1 MKKILN
7 WMLTSCRACSRST
20 KRASSLC
27 ARSIA
32 AFAAILICGA
42 TVLTSCNDNPDNPTP
57 SQPGVEG
64 EASVPFEEPTDDQLE
79 VKVTADMP
87 TAVLAQFDESTVAAA
102 LIKRLPQ
109 TTTAI
114 NDDTKLVLLDDSQIK
129 SLTEDDYFAMARVI
143 FNGGYVALH
152 RPKFENAFFFAVSL
166 DDQFEKIQN
175 AILKEN
181 GVEGADDEPAASSR
195 NDGDM
200 VRKVN
205 NIRALHRSGE
215 AIDANTVIDEL
226 VVFSTNANYLIPP
239 YSEELT
245 FESKSEDEQGQE
257 TTVEQKEKFLLN
269 PYHCGHLA
277 DGVATWLNTKE
288 QEKADAQ
295 QPDAANARRR
305 AEADEVINSMMSCT
319 DEFTITGSLNAFD
332 DQGRRYNRKDVS
344 NTTIRSW
351 SIHDFGSNRD
361 FYYVEESHHI
371 RMGGENSD
379 KSKTLY
385 WGPYNKEDWM
395 YSIGGTPGAMWAVT
409 KHYNTFPIEGFENA
423 GSNWA
428 FYYGNWLHESDHT
441 MSLSGA
447 GDIKVE
453 KSLPSTDNNQSTE
466 TIAIGTTDGTSHT
479 SGWSFGGNIGFN
491 AGKSGSNG
499 TGGGNLGFNFSYTNT
514 NTTSH
519 STSFTMSTSSVS
531 KDLAIKRNTDGAK
544 VTWTYK
550 AGHTPGVIWEKM
562 WHEMAA
568 PILTNDI
575 DITNKVCWSVKNPS
589 GKYQLAW
596 YRKNW
601 TRARFLNSNRDVSQI
616 FGRSSGYSKTY
627 NLTPPRRF
635 RKEWYCDLR
644 VSGQNLK
651 DDATEKFLAYL
662 REVVNPSMFSN
673 KFYLAEAKDDDVKV
687 IKYNV
692 GVATNILEKK
702 SNLRDMIEHRA
713 ESLGIEEYTIKWFT
727 NDEAVNKSHVP
738 FMYKRVIGKN

>member
-1 MKKILN
+1 MN
-7 WMLTSCRACSRST
+7 WML
-20 KRASSLC
+20 
-27 ARSIA
+27 
-32 AFAAILICGA
+32 AAIFICGSSVFA
-42 TVLTSCNDNPDNPTP
+42 SCVDNEDN
-57 SQPGVEG
+57 SSADVPGGQVTEPY
-64 EASVPFEEPTDDQLE
+64 VEPTDDQLE

-129 SLTEDDYFAMARVI
+129 SLTEDDYFAMSRVL

-152 RPKFENAFFFAVSL
+152 RPKFGNAFFFAVSL
-166 DDQFEKIQN
+166 DDQFEKVQN

-181 GVEGADDEPAASSR
+181 GVEGADDEPAASRR

-215 AIDANTVIDEL
+215 AIDENTVLDEL
-226 VVFSTNANYLIPP
+226 VVFSTNAYYLIPP
-239 YSEELT
+239 YSEELPAA
-245 FESKSEDEQGQE
+245 SKTKDEQGQE
-257 TTVEQKEKFLLN
+257 TTVEQKVKFLLN
-269 PYHCGHLA
+269 PYHCGQLA

-305 AEADEVINSMMSCT
+305 AEADEVINSIMSST
-319 DEFTITGSLNAFD
+319 DEFTVTGSLWAYD
-332 DQGRRYNRKDVS
+332 DNGRKYNRKNVS

-385 WGPYNKEDWM
+385 WGPYNKGDWM
-395 YSIGGTPGAMWAVT
+395 YTT
-409 KHYNTFPIEGFENA
+409 EKKHIVGDIYVDMPKTFSIEGWESY
-423 GSNWA
+423 GSDYA
-428 FYYGNWLHESDHT
+428 YYYGSWLSQSDHIMELT
-441 MSLSGA
+441 GE
-447 GDIKVE
+447 GEINVE

-479 SGWSFGGNIGFN
+479 EGWSFGGSLGANG
-491 AGKSGSNG
+491 GVSGPNQ
-499 TGGGNLGFNFSYTNT
+499 TGGGNVGFNFSYTNT

-519 STSFTMSTSSVS
+519 STSFTMSTSQVS
-531 KDLAIKRNTDGAK
+531 KDLAIRRNTDGAE
-544 VTWTYK
+544 VTWTYEQ
-550 AGHTPGVIWEKM
+550 GHRPGIIWDKF

-575 DITNKVCWSVKNPS
+575 DITNKVCWSVRNPI
-589 GKYQLAW
+589 GNYELYW
-596 YRKNW
+596 YRGNYAQALFVK
-601 TRARFLNSNRDVSQI
+601 SNRKN
-616 FGRSSGYSKTY
+616 SSHYKRCNEYDGVIPLSA
-627 NLTPPRRF
+627 PRRF
-635 RKEWYCDLR
+635 KKEWYCDLR
-644 VSGQNLK
+644 VYGQNLK

-662 REVVNPSMFSN
+662 REVVNPIMFSK
-673 KFYLAEAKDDDVKV
+673 KFNLAEAKNDGVDV

-692 GVATNILEKK
+692 GIATNILNKD
-702 SNLRDMIEHRA
+702 SQLREMIEYRA
-713 ESLGIEEYTIKWFT
+713 ITLGIEKYTIKWFT
-727 NDEAVNKSHVP
+727 NDEAVNKKHKP
-738 FMYKRVIGKN
+738 FTFPREIGKE

>member
-1 MKKILN
+1 
-7 WMLTSCRACSRST
+7 ML
-20 KRASSLC
+20 
-27 ARSIA
+27 
-32 AFAAILICGA
+32 AAIFICGSSVFA
-42 TVLTSCNDNPDNPTP
+42 SCVDNEDN
-57 SQPGVEG
+57 SSADVPGGQVTDPY
-64 EASVPFEEPTDDQLE
+64 VEPTDDQLE

-114 NDDTKLVLLDDSQIK
+114 GDDTKLVLLDDSQIK
-129 SLTEDDYFAMARVI
+129 SLTEDDYFAMSRVL

-152 RPKFENAFFFAVSL
+152 RPKFGNAFFFAVSL
-166 DDQFEKIQN
+166 DDQFEKVQN

-181 GVEGADDEPAASSR
+181 GVEGADDEPAASSSR

-205 NIRALHRSGE
+205 NIRALTRSGE
-215 AIDANTVIDEL
+215 EIDANTVIDEL

-239 YSEELT
+239 YSEELPVAST
-245 FESKSEDEQGQE
+245 MEDEQGQE
-257 TTVEQKEKFLLN
+257 TTVETKEKFLLN

-277 DGVATWLNTKE
+277 DGVAAWLNAKE
-288 QEKADAQ
+288 QEKAEAQ
-295 QPDAANARRR
+295 QPEAASASTR
-305 AEADEVINSMMSCT
+305 AEATEVINSMLSCT
-319 DEFTITGSLNAFD
+319 DEFTVTGSLWAFD
-332 DQGRRYNRKDVS
+332 DQGRKYNRKNAS

-385 WGPYNKEDWM
+385 WGPYDKEKWM
-395 YSIGGTPGAMWAVT
+395 YTMEKWHPFGDFYADVPKAFSVEGYEDQGSI
-409 KHYNTFPIEGFENA
+409 Y
-423 GSNWA
+423 A
-428 FYYGNWLHESDHT
+428 FYYGSWLSSSSHA
-441 MSLSGA
+441 MSLAGA
-447 GDIKVE
+447 GEINVE
-453 KSLPSTDNNQSTE
+453 KSLPSTDNNQTTE

-479 SGWSFGGNIGFN
+479 EGWSFGGSIGGN
-491 AGKSGSNG
+491 AGMSGSNG
-499 TGGGNLGFNFSYTNT
+499 TGGGSASFNFSYTNT
-514 NTTSH
+514 TTTVH
-519 STSFTMSTSSVS
+519 NTSFTMSTSSVS

-544 VTWTYK
+544 VTWSYV

-562 WHEMAA
+562 WHDMAA

-589 GKYQLAW
+589 GQYTLAW
-596 YRKNW
+596 YRENW
-601 TRARFLNSNRDVSQI
+601 TRALFVQRSKSSSKTFAL
-616 FGRSSGYSKTY
+616 SSGHAKTY
-627 NLTPPRRF
+627 DLTAPRRF

-702 SNLRDMIEHRA
+702 SGLRDMIEYRA

-738 FMYKRVIGKN
+738 FMYKRVIGKD

>member
-7 WMLTSCRACSRST
+7 WML
-20 KRASSLC
+20 
-27 ARSIA
+27 
-32 AFAAILICGA
+32 AAIFICGSSVFA
-42 TVLTSCNDNPDNPTP
+42 SCVANEDNSSADV
-57 SQPGVEG
+57 PGG
-64 EASVPFEEPTDDQLE
+64 EVTEPYVEPTDDQLE

-129 SLTEDDYFAMARVI
+129 SLTEDDYFAMSRVI

-152 RPKFENAFFFAVSL
+152 RPKFENALFFAVSL

-181 GVEGADDEPAASSR
+181 GVEGADDEPAASSSS
-195 NDGDM
+195 DGGDM

-205 NIRALHRSGE
+205 NVRALHRSGE
-215 AIDANTVIDEL
+215 AIDENTVIDEL
-226 VVFSTNANYLIPP
+226 MVFSINANYLIPP
-239 YSEELT
+239 YSEELPAA
-245 FESKSEDEQGQE
+245 SKTEDEQGQE
-257 TTVEQKEKFLLN
+257 TTVETKEKFLLN

-277 DGVATWLNTKE
+277 DGVAAWLNTKE
-288 QEKADAQ
+288 QEKAEAQ
-295 QPDAANARRR
+295 QPEAASAKRR
-305 AEADEVINSMMSCT
+305 AEANEVINSMLSCT
-319 DEFTITGSLNAFD
+319 DEFTISGSLRAFD
-332 DQGRRYNRKDVS
+332 DQGRRYNRKNAS

-361 FYYVEESHHI
+361 FYYVEENHHI

-385 WGPYNKEDWM
+385 WGPYDKEKWM
-395 YSIGGTPGAMWAVT
+395 YTWEKWHPFGDMYVDAPKKFSVEGYEDQGSI
-409 KHYNTFPIEGFENA
+409 Y
-423 GSNWA
+423 A
-428 FYYGNWLHESDHT
+428 FYYGSWLDESSHA
-441 MSLSGA
+441 MNLSGA
-447 GDIKVE
+447 GEINVE
-453 KSLPSTDNNQSTE
+453 KSLPSTDNNQTTE

-479 SGWSFGGNIGFN
+479 SGWSFGGSLGGN
-491 AGKSGSNG
+491 AGMSGSNG
-499 TGGGNLGFNFSYTNT
+499 TGGGSGGFNFSYSKS
-514 NTTSH
+514 TTTIH
-519 STSFTMSTSSVS
+519 NTSFTMSTSSVS

-544 VTWTYK
+544 VTWTYE
-550 AGHTPGVIWEKM
+550 AGHTPRVIWDKM

-596 YRKNW
+596 YKQNW
-601 TRARFLNSNRDVSQI
+601 TKAVFVQWGKSSAQRFALNSAC
-616 FGRSSGYSKTY
+616 SKTY

-635 RKEWYCDLR
+635 KKEWYCDLR
-644 VSGQNLK
+644 VSGKNLK

-662 REVVNPSMFSN
+662 REVVNPTMFSN
-673 KFYLAEAKDDDVKV
+673 KFNLAEATNDDVKV

-692 GVATNILEKK
+692 GVATKILKK
-702 SNLRDMIEHRA
+702 NSQLRDMIEYRA
-713 ESLGIEEYTIKWFT
+713 KELGIEKYTIKWFT
-727 NDEAVNKSHVP
+727 NDEAVNKKHKP
-738 FMYKRVIGKN
+738 FTFPREIGKN

>member
-1 MKKILN
+1 MKKIMN
-7 WMLTSCRACSRST
+7 WML
-20 KRASSLC
+20 
-27 ARSIA
+27 
-32 AFAAILICGA
+32 AAIFICGSSVFA
-42 TVLTSCNDNPDNPTP
+42 SCVDNEDN
-57 SQPGVEG
+57 SSADVPGGQVTDPY
-64 EASVPFEEPTDDQLE
+64 VEPTDDQLE

-114 NDDTKLVLLDDSQIK
+114 GDDTKLVLLDDSQIK
-129 SLTEDDYFAMARVI
+129 SLTEDDYFAMSRVL

-152 RPKFENAFFFAVSL
+152 RPKFGNAFFFAVSL
-166 DDQFEKIQN
+166 DDQFEKVQN

-181 GVEGADDEPAASSR
+181 GVEGADDEPAASRSSD
-195 NDGDM
+195 DGDM

-205 NIRALHRSGE
+205 NIRALTRSGE
-215 AIDANTVIDEL
+215 EIDANTVIDEL

-239 YSEELT
+239 YSEELPVAST
-245 FESKSEDEQGQE
+245 MEDEQGQE
-257 TTVEQKEKFLLN
+257 TTVETKEKFLLN

-277 DGVATWLNTKE
+277 DGVAAWLNAKE
-288 QEKADAQ
+288 QEKAEAQ
-295 QPDAANARRR
+295 QPEAASASTR
-305 AEADEVINSMMSCT
+305 AEATEVINSMLSCT
-319 DEFTITGSLNAFD
+319 DEFTVTGSLWAFD
-332 DQGRRYNRKDVS
+332 DQGRKYNRKNAS

-385 WGPYNKEDWM
+385 WGPYKKEKWM
-395 YSIGGTPGAMWAVT
+395 YTT
-409 KHYNTFPIEGFENA
+409 EKKHIVGDIYADVPKKYSIEGYERD
-423 GSNWA
+423 GSIYA
-428 FYYGNWLHESDHT
+428 FYYGSWVNESSHT

-453 KSLPSTDNNQSTE
+453 KSLPSTDNNQTTE
-466 TIAIGTTDGTSHT
+466 TIAIGSIDATSHT
-479 SGWSFGGNIGFN
+479 SGWSIGGSIGGN
-491 AGKSGSNG
+491 AGMSGSNA
-499 TGGGNLGFNFSYTNT
+499 TGGGSASFNWGYSEST
-514 NTTSH
+514 TTSH

-544 VTWTYK
+544 VTWTYI
-550 AGHTPGVIWEKM
+550 AGHEPDVIWEKI

-589 GKYQLAW
+589 GQYKLYW
-596 YRKNW
+596 YRNNF
-601 TRARFLNSNRDVSQI
+601 TGALFLNSNRDGGKRVGLGCNYDETHTLSA
-616 FGRSSGYSKTY
+616 
-627 NLTPPRRF
+627 PRRF
-635 RKEWYCDLR
+635 KKEWYCDLR
-644 VSGQNLK
+644 VSGKNLK

-662 REVVNPSMFSN
+662 REVVNPTMFSN
-673 KFYLAEAKDDDVKV
+673 KFNLAEATNDDVKV

-702 SNLRDMIEHRA
+702 SGLRDMIEHRA

-727 NDEAVNKSHVP
+727 NDEAVNKKHKP
-738 FMYKRVIGKN
+738 FNYTREIGKE

>member
-1 MKKILN
+1 MKKIMN
-7 WMLTSCRACSRST
+7 WML
-20 KRASSLC
+20 
-27 ARSIA
+27 
-32 AFAAILICGA
+32 AAIFICGSSVFA
-42 TVLTSCNDNPDNPTP
+42 SCVDNEDN
-57 SQPGVEG
+57 SSADVPGG
-64 EASVPFEEPTDDQLE
+64 EVIDPYVEPTDDQLE

-129 SLTEDDYFAMARVI
+129 SLTEDDYFAMSRVL

-152 RPKFENAFFFAVSL
+152 RPKFGNAFFFAVSL
-166 DDQFEKIQN
+166 DDKFEKVQN

-181 GVEGADDEPAASSR
+181 GVEGADDEPAASRR

-205 NIRALHRSGE
+205 NVRALHRSGE
-215 AIDANTVIDEL
+215 EIDENTVIYEL

-239 YSEELT
+239 YSEELPVAST
-245 FESKSEDEQGQE
+245 MEDEQGQE
-257 TTVEQKEKFLLN
+257 TTVDTKEKFLLN

-277 DGVATWLNTKE
+277 DGVATWLNAKE
-288 QEKADAQ
+288 QEKAQAQ
-295 QPDAANARRR
+295 QPEAASAKRR
-305 AEADEVINSMMSCT
+305 AEANEVINSMMSCT
-319 DEFTITGSLNAFD
+319 DEFTITGSLNARD
-332 DQGRRYNRKDVS
+332 DQGKVYNRKNAS

-351 SIHDFGSNRD
+351 SVHDFASNRD

-385 WGPYNKEDWM
+385 WGPYNREKWM
-395 YSIGGTPGAMWAVT
+395 YTMEK
-409 KHYNTFPIEGFENA
+409 KHIVGDIYADVPKKYSIEGYERD
-423 GSNWA
+423 GSIYA
-428 FYYGNWLHESDHT
+428 FYYGSWLNESSHT

-453 KSLPSTDNNQSTE
+453 KSLPSTDNNQTTE
-466 TIAIGTTDGTSHT
+466 TIAIGTMDGTSHT
-479 SGWSFGGNIGFN
+479 EGWSIGGSLGGN
-491 AGKSGSNG
+491 AGMSGSNV
-499 TGGGNLGFNFSYTNT
+499 TGGGTAGFNFSFSNS
-514 NTTSH
+514 TTTIH
-519 STSFTMSTSSVS
+519 NTSFTMSTSSVS

-544 VTWTYK
+544 VTWTYI
-550 AGHTPGVIWEKM
+550 AGHEPDVIWEKI

-589 GKYQLAW
+589 GQYKLYW
-596 YRKNW
+596 YRNNF
-601 TRARFLNSNRDVSQI
+601 TGALFLNSNRDGGKRVGLGCNFDETHTLSA
-616 FGRSSGYSKTY
+616 
-627 NLTPPRRF
+627 PRRF
-635 RKEWYCDLR
+635 KKEWYCDLR
-644 VSGQNLK
+644 VSGKNLK

-662 REVVNPSMFSN
+662 REVVNPTMFSN
-673 KFYLAEAKDDDVKV
+673 KFNLAEATNDDVKV

-692 GVATNILEKK
+692 GVATNILKK
-702 SNLRDMIEHRA
+702 NSNLRDMIENRA
-713 ESLGIEEYTIKWFT
+713 KELGIEKYIIKWFT
-727 NDEAVNKSHVP
+727 NDEAVNKKHKP
-738 FMYKRVIGKN
+738 FTFPREIGKK

>member
-1 MKKILN
+1 MN
-7 WMLTSCRACSRST
+7 WML
-20 KRASSLC
+20 
-27 ARSIA
+27 
-32 AFAAILICGA
+32 AAIFICGSSVFA
-42 TVLTSCNDNPDNPTP
+42 SCVDNEDN
-57 SQPGVEG
+57 SSADVPGGQVTEPY
-64 EASVPFEEPTDDQLE
+64 VEPTDDQLE

-129 SLTEDDYFAMARVI
+129 SLTEDDYFAMSRVL

-152 RPKFENAFFFAVSL
+152 RPKFGNAFFFAVSL
-166 DDQFEKIQN
+166 DDQFEKVQN

-181 GVEGADDEPAASSR
+181 GVEGADDEPAASRSS
-195 NDGDM
+195 DGGDM

-205 NIRALHRSGE
+205 NVRALTRSGE
-215 AIDANTVIDEL
+215 EIDANTVIDEL
-226 VVFSTNANYLIPP
+226 MVFSINANYLIPP
-239 YSEELT
+239 YSEELP

-257 TTVEQKEKFLLN
+257 TTVEHKEKFLLN

-277 DGVATWLNTKE
+277 DGVAAWLNAKE
-288 QEKADAQ
+288 QEKAQTQ
-295 QPDAANARRR
+295 QPEAASASTR
-305 AEADEVINSMMSCT
+305 AEANEVINSMLSCT
-319 DEFTITGSLNAFD
+319 DEFTISGSLWAYD
-332 DQGRRYNRKDVS
+332 SQGKQYNRKNAS

-351 SIHDFGSNRD
+351 SVYDFGSNRD

-385 WGPYNKEDWM
+385 WGPYKKEDWT

-409 KHYNTFPIEGFENA
+409 KHYNTFSIEGCEDH
-423 GSNWA
+423 GSDWA
-428 FYYGNWLHESDHT
+428 FYYGSWLSSSRHT
-441 MSLSGA
+441 MKLTGA
-447 GDIKVE
+447 GNIQVE

-479 SGWSFGGNIGFN
+479 EGWSIGGSIGGN
-491 AGKSGSNG
+491 AGMSGSNG
-499 TGGGNLGFNFSYTNT
+499 TGGGSASFNFSYSNS
-514 NTTSH
+514 TTTIH
-519 STSFTMSTSSVS
+519 NTSFTMSTSSVS
-531 KDLAIKRNTDGAK
+531 KDLAITRNTDGAA

-550 AGHTPGVIWEKM
+550 EGHRPEIIWDKF

-568 PILTNDI
+568 PTLTNDI

-589 GKYQLAW
+589 GKYQLYW

-601 TRARFLNSNRDVSQI
+601 TKARFVTANKEWTNCFSIGIDCA
-616 FGRSSGYSKTY
+616 KTH

-662 REVVNPSMFSN
+662 REVVNPTMFSN
-673 KFYLAEAKDDDVKV
+673 KFYLAEAKNDGVDV

-702 SNLRDMIEHRA
+702 SGLRDMIEHRA
-713 ESLGIEEYTIKWFT
+713 GTLGIEEYTIKWFT
-727 NDEAVNKSHVP
+727 NDEAVNKNHKP
-738 FMYKRVIGKN
+738 FNYTREIGKE

>member
-7 WMLTSCRACSRST
+7 WML
-20 KRASSLC
+20 
-27 ARSIA
+27 
-32 AFAAILICGA
+32 AAIFICGSSVFA
-42 TVLTSCNDNPDNPTP
+42 SCVANEDNSSADV
-57 SQPGVEG
+57 PGG
-64 EASVPFEEPTDDQLE
+64 EVTEPYVEPTDDQLE

-114 NDDTKLVLLDDSQIK
+114 NDDTKLVLLDGSQVK
-129 SLTEDDYFAMARVI
+129 SLTEADYFAMARVI

-152 RPKFENAFFFAVSL
+152 RPKFGNAFFFAVSL
-166 DDQFEKIQN
+166 DDQFEKVQN

-181 GVEGADDEPAASSR
+181 GVEGADDEPAASSSR

-205 NIRALHRSGE
+205 NVRALHRSGE
-215 AIDANTVIDEL
+215 AIDENTVIEEL

-239 YSEELT
+239 YSEEMP

-277 DGVATWLNTKE
+277 DGVAAWLNTKE

-305 AEADEVINSMMSCT
+305 AEATEVINSMMSCT

-332 DQGRRYNRKDVS
+332 DQGRKYNRKNVS

-428 FYYGNWLHESDHT
+428 FYYGSWLHESDHT

-453 KSLPSTDNNQSTE
+453 KSLPSTDNNQTTE
-466 TIAIGTTDGTSHT
+466 TIAIGSTDASSHT
-479 SGWSFGGNIGFN
+479 SGWSIGGSIG
-491 AGKSGSNG
+491 GSSGSG
-499 TGGGNLGFNFSYTNT
+499 PSASFNFSYTNT

-544 VTWTYK
+544 VTWTYI
-550 AGHTPGVIWEKM
+550 AGHDPGVIWEKI

-589 GKYQLAW
+589 GKYQLYW
-596 YRKNW
+596 YRNNW
-601 TRARFLNSNRDVSQI
+601 TRAKFLNSNRDEAKRVGLGCNYDETHTLSA
-616 FGRSSGYSKTY
+616 
-627 NLTPPRRF
+627 PRRF
-635 RKEWYCDLR
+635 KKEWYCDLR

-662 REVVNPSMFSN
+662 REVVNPTMFSN
-673 KFYLAEAKDDDVKV
+673 KFYLAEATNDGVDV

-702 SNLRDMIEHRA
+702 SGLRDMIEYRA
-713 ESLGIEEYTIKWFT
+713 KSLGIEEYTIKWFT
-727 NDEAVNKSHVP
+727 NDEAVNKKHKP
-738 FMYKRVIGKN
+738 FTFPREIGKK

>member
-7 WMLTSCRACSRST
+7 WML
-20 KRASSLC
+20 
-27 ARSIA
+27 
-32 AFAAILICGA
+32 AAIFICGSSVFA
-42 TVLTSCNDNPDNPTP
+42 SCVANEDNSSADV
-57 SQPGVEG
+57 PGG
-64 EASVPFEEPTDDQLE
+64 EVTEPYVEPTDDQLE

-129 SLTEDDYFAMARVI
+129 SLTEDDYFAMSRVI

-181 GVEGADDEPAASSR
+181 GVEGADDEPAASSSS
-195 NDGDM
+195 DGGDM

-205 NIRALHRSGE
+205 NVRALHRSGE
-215 AIDANTVIDEL
+215 AIDENTVIDEL
-226 VVFSTNANYLIPP
+226 MVFSINANYLIPP
-239 YSEELT
+239 YSEELPAA
-245 FESKSEDEQGQE
+245 SKTEDEQGQE
-257 TTVEQKEKFLLN
+257 TTVETKEKFLLN

-277 DGVATWLNTKE
+277 DGVAAWLNTKE
-288 QEKADAQ
+288 QEKAEAQ
-295 QPDAANARRR
+295 QPEAASAKRR
-305 AEADEVINSMMSCT
+305 AEANEVINSMLSCT
-319 DEFTITGSLNAFD
+319 DEFTISGSLRAFD
-332 DQGRRYNRKDVS
+332 DQGRRYNRKNAS

-361 FYYVEESHHI
+361 FYYVEENHHI

-385 WGPYNKEDWM
+385 WGPYDKEKWM
-395 YSIGGTPGAMWAVT
+395 YTWEKWHPFGDMYVDAPKKFSVEGYEDQGSI
-409 KHYNTFPIEGFENA
+409 Y
-423 GSNWA
+423 A
-428 FYYGNWLHESDHT
+428 FYYGSWLDESSHA
-441 MSLSGA
+441 MNLSGA
-447 GDIKVE
+447 GEINVE
-453 KSLPSTDNNQSTE
+453 KSLPSTDNNQTTE

-479 SGWSFGGNIGFN
+479 SGWSFGGSLGGN
-491 AGKSGSNG
+491 AGMSGSNG
-499 TGGGNLGFNFSYTNT
+499 TGGGSGGFNFSYSKS
-514 NTTSH
+514 TTTIH
-519 STSFTMSTSSVS
+519 NTSFTMSTSSVS

-544 VTWTYK
+544 VTWTYE
-550 AGHTPGVIWEKM
+550 AGHTPRVIWDKM

-596 YRKNW
+596 YKQNW
-601 TRARFLNSNRDVSQI
+601 TKAVFVQWGKSTAQRFALNSAC
-616 FGRSSGYSKTY
+616 SKTY

-635 RKEWYCDLR
+635 KKEWYCDLR
-644 VSGQNLK
+644 VLGKNLK

-662 REVVNPSMFSN
+662 REVVNPTMFSN
-673 KFYLAEAKDDDVKV
+673 KFNLAEATNDDVKV

-692 GVATNILEKK
+692 GVATKILKK
-702 SNLRDMIEHRA
+702 NSQLRDMIEYRA
-713 ESLGIEEYTIKWFT
+713 KELGIEKYTIKWFT
-727 NDEAVNKSHVP
+727 NDEAVNKKHKP
-738 FMYKRVIGKN
+738 FTFPREIGKN

>member
-7 WMLTSCRACSRST
+7 WML
-20 KRASSLC
+20 
-27 ARSIA
+27 
-32 AFAAILICGA
+32 AAIFICGSSVFA
-42 TVLTSCNDNPDNPTP
+42 SCVANEDNSSADV
-57 SQPGVEG
+57 PGG
-64 EASVPFEEPTDDQLE
+64 EVTEPYVEPTDDQLE

-129 SLTEDDYFAMARVI
+129 SLTEDDYFAMARVL

-166 DDQFEKIQN
+166 DDQFEKVQN

-181 GVEGADDEPAASSR
+181 GVEGADDKPAASRR

-205 NIRALHRSGE
+205 NAFAMTNRATE
-215 AIDANTVIDEL
+215 VDENTVIEEL

-239 YSEELT
+239 YSEEMT
-245 FESKSEDEQGQE
+245 FESKMEDEQGQE
-257 TTVEQKEKFLLN
+257 TTVEHKEKVLLN
-269 PYHCGHLA
+269 AFHCGHLA
-277 DGVATWLNTKE
+277 DGVAEWLNAKE

-295 QPDAANARRR
+295 QPEAASAKRR
-305 AEADEVINSMMSCT
+305 AEANEVINSMLSCT
-319 DEFTITGSLNAFD
+319 DEFTITGSLNARD
-332 DQGRRYNRKDVS
+332 DRGKYYNRKNVS

-351 SIHDFGSNRD
+351 SVYDFGSNRD

-385 WGPYNKEDWM
+385 WGPYKKEDWT
-395 YSIGGTPGAMWAVT
+395 YSIGGTPGAMWPVT
-409 KHYNTFPIEGFENA
+409 KHYNTFSIEGFEDL
-423 GSNWA
+423 GSDWA
-428 FYYGNWLHESDHT
+428 FYYGSWLEESRHT

-447 GDIKVE
+447 GEIKVE

-466 TIAIGTTDGTSHT
+466 TIAIGSTDVSTHT
-479 SGWSFGGNIGFN
+479 SGWSIGGSIG
-491 AGKSGSNG
+491 GK
-499 TGGGNLGFNFSYTNT
+499 GGGPSFNFGYSDT

-519 STSFTMSTSSVS
+519 STSFTMSTSQVS
-531 KDLAIKRNTDGAK
+531 KDLAIKRNTDGTA
-544 VTWTYK
+544 VTWTYEE
-550 AGHTPGVIWEKM
+550 GHRPRIIWDNF
-562 WHEMAA
+562 WHELAA

-589 GKYQLAW
+589 GQYQLYW
-596 YRKNW
+596 YRVNW
-601 TRARFLNSNRDVSQI
+601 TKALFGKATKNSVQYINR
-616 FGRSSGYSKTY
+616 GCGYNETHTLSA
-627 NLTPPRRF
+627 PRRF
-635 RKEWYCDLR
+635 KKEWYCDLR

-662 REVVNPSMFSN
+662 REVVNPIMFSN
-673 KFYLAEAKDDDVKV
+673 KFNLAEATNDGVDV

-692 GVATNILEKK
+692 GVATKILKK
-702 SNLRDMIEHRA
+702 DSQLREMIEYRA
-713 ESLGIEEYTIKWFT
+713 TELGIEKYTIKWFT
-727 NDEAVNKSHVP
+727 NDEAVNKKHKP
-738 FMYKRVIGKN
+738 FTFAREIGKK

>member
-7 WMLTSCRACSRST
+7 WML
-20 KRASSLC
+20 
-27 ARSIA
+27 
-32 AFAAILICGA
+32 AAIFICGSSVFA
-42 TVLTSCNDNPDNPTP
+42 SCVDNEDN
-57 SQPGVEG
+57 SSADVPGG
-64 EASVPFEEPTDDQLE
+64 EVTEPYVEPTDDQLE

-87 TAVLAQFDESTVAAA
+87 TAVLAQFGESTVAAA

-129 SLTEDDYFAMARVI
+129 SLTEDDYFAMARVL

-152 RPKFENAFFFAVSL
+152 RPTFPDVFAFGMSL
-166 DDQFEKIQN
+166 DDQFEIVQN

-181 GVEGADDEPAASSR
+181 GVEGADDEPAASR
-195 NDGDM
+195 HNDGDM

-215 AIDANTVIDEL
+215 AIDENTVIEEL

-239 YSEELT
+239 YSEELP
-245 FESKSEDEQGQE
+245 FESKSEDEQGQG
-257 TTVEQKEKFLLN
+257 TTVEHKEKFLLN

-277 DGVATWLNTKE
+277 DGVAAWLNTKE

-332 DQGRRYNRKDVS
+332 DQGRKDNRKNVA

-453 KSLPSTDNNQSTE
+453 KSLPSTDNNQTTE
-466 TIAIGTTDGTSHT
+466 TIAIGSTDVSTHT
-479 SGWSFGGNIGFN
+479 SGWSIGGSIGGN
-491 AGKSGSNG
+491 
-499 TGGGNLGFNFSYTNT
+499 GGGPSFNFGYSDT

-519 STSFTMSTSSVS
+519 STSFAMSTSSVS

-544 VTWTYK
+544 VTWTYI
-550 AGHTPGVIWEKM
+550 AGHDPGVIWEKI

-589 GKYQLAW
+589 GQYNLYW

-601 TRARFLNSNRDVSQI
+601 TSAKFLNSNQDDAKRVGLGCNYDETHTLSA
-616 FGRSSGYSKTY
+616 
-627 NLTPPRRF
+627 PRRF
-635 RKEWYCDLR
+635 KKEWYCDFR

-662 REVVNPSMFSN
+662 REVVNPIMFSN
-673 KFYLAEAKDDDVKV
+673 KFNLAEATNDGVDV

-702 SNLRDMIEHRA
+702 SGLRNMIEHRA

-738 FMYKRVIGKN
+738 FMYKRVIGKD

>member
-7 WMLTSCRACSRST
+7 WML
-20 KRASSLC
+20 
-27 ARSIA
+27 
-32 AFAAILICGA
+32 AAILICGSSVFA
-42 TVLTSCNDNPDNPTP
+42 SCVANEDNSSADVPD
-57 SQPGVEG
+57 G
-64 EASVPFEEPTDDQLE
+64 EVTDPYVEPTDDQLE

-152 RPKFENAFFFAVSL
+152 RPTFPDVFAFGMSL
-166 DDQFEKIQN
+166 DDQFEIVQN

-181 GVEGADDEPAASSR
+181 GVEGADDEPAASRR

-215 AIDANTVIDEL
+215 AIDENTVLDEL
-226 VVFSTNANYLIPP
+226 VVFSTNAYYLIPP
-239 YSEELT
+239 YSEELPAA
-245 FESKSEDEQGQE
+245 SKTKDEQGQE
-257 TTVEQKEKFLLN
+257 TTVEQKVKFLLN
-269 PYHCGHLA
+269 PYHCGQLA

-332 DQGRRYNRKDVS
+332 DQGRKYNRKNVS

-361 FYYVEESHHI
+361 FYYVEENHHI
-371 RMGGENSD
+371 RMGGQDSN
-379 KSKTLY
+379 KGNTLY
-385 WGPYNKEDWM
+385 WGPYKKEDWM
-395 YSIGGTPGAMWAVT
+395 WSKYPNTNTIKQFYLGGRNDRAYV
-409 KHYNTFPIEGFENA
+409 YF
-423 GSNWA
+423 
-428 FYYGNWLHESDHT
+428 YGNWLSESTHA
-441 MSLSGA
+441 MELEGN
-447 GDIKVE
+447 GEIQLE
-453 KSLPSTDNNQSTE
+453 KSLPSTDNSQTTE
-466 TIAIGTTDGTSHT
+466 IIAIGTTDGTSHT
-479 SGWSFGGNIGFN
+479 EGWSFGF
-491 AGKSGSNG
+491 SGGANG
-499 TGGGNLGFNFSYTNT
+499 GMSGPNPTGGGNLGFNFSYTNT

-519 STSFTMSTSSVS
+519 STSFTMSTSHVS
-531 KDLAIKRNTDGAK
+531 KDLAIVKNTHGNE

-550 AGHTPGVIWEKM
+550 EGHTPKVIWDKG

-568 PILTNDI
+568 DILTNDI
-575 DITNKVCWSVKNPS
+575 DIENKVCWSVKKPS
-589 GKYQLAW
+589 GSYTLGW
-596 YRKNW
+596 YIRDYTKALYLDFRKNHS
-601 TRARFLNSNRDVSQI
+601 TYATIAYEDMDGFL
-616 FGRSSGYSKTY
+616 
-627 NLTPPRRF
+627 LTPPRRF
-635 RKEWYCDLR
+635 KKEWASDVRVYGEDLQK
-644 VSGQNLK
+644 GALK
-651 DDATEKFLAYL
+651 DFIADLQEII
-662 REVVNPSMFSN
+662 NPTMFSN
-673 KFYLAEAKDDDVKV
+673 KFYVAESADDGLEV

-692 GVATNILEKK
+692 GVATRILKTDEDI
-702 SNLRDMIEHRA
+702 RDKINYRA
-713 ESLGIEEYTIKWFT
+713 SLLGIDEFTVKWFPSDKKLKEKLKDNPIT
-727 NDEAVNKSHVP
+727 
-738 FMYKRVIGKN
+738 FTYKVGKE

>member
-1 MKKILN
+1 MKKIMN
-7 WMLTSCRACSRST
+7 WML
-20 KRASSLC
+20 
-27 ARSIA
+27 
-32 AFAAILICGA
+32 AAIFICGSSVFA
-42 TVLTSCNDNPDNPTP
+42 SCVDNEDN
-57 SQPGVEG
+57 SSADVPGGQVTEPY
-64 EASVPFEEPTDDQLE
+64 VEPTDDQLE

-152 RPKFENAFFFAVSL
+152 RPKFGNAFFFAVSL
-166 DDQFEKIQN
+166 DDQFEKVQN

-181 GVEGADDEPAASSR
+181 GVEGADDEPAASRSS
-195 NDGDM
+195 DGGDM

-205 NIRALHRSGE
+205 NIRALTRSAKE
-215 AIDANTVIDEL
+215 IDANTVIDEL
-226 VVFSTNANYLIPP
+226 MVFSINANYLIPP
-239 YSEELT
+239 YSEEMT
-245 FESKSEDEQGQE
+245 FESESEDEQGQG
-257 TTVEQKEKFLLN
+257 TTVETKEKLLQN
-269 PYHCGHLA
+269 TYHSGLLA
-277 DGVATWLNTKE
+277 DGVATWLNAKE
-288 QEKADAQ
+288 QEKAEAQ
-295 QPDAANARRR
+295 QPVAANARTR
-305 AEADEVINSMMSCT
+305 AEANDVINSMMSCT
-319 DEFTITGSLNAFD
+319 DEITITGSLD
-332 DQGRRYNRKDVS
+332 TYDSQGRRYNRKNAS

-351 SIHDFGSNRD
+351 SIHDFATNRD
-361 FYYVEESHHI
+361 YYYVEESHHI

-385 WGPYNKEDWM
+385 WGPYDKEKWM
-395 YSIGGTPGAMWAVT
+395 YTMEKRRLIGDFYANLPKVFSIQD
-409 KHYNTFPIEGFENA
+409 HEED
-423 GSNWA
+423 GSFWS
-428 FYYGNWLHESDHT
+428 FYYGSWLDESSHT

-466 TIAIGTTDGTSHT
+466 TIAIGSTDVSTHT
-479 SGWSFGGNIGFN
+479 SGWSIGGSIGGN
-491 AGKSGSNG
+491 
-499 TGGGNLGFNFSYTNT
+499 GGGPSFNFGYSDT

-519 STSFTMSTSSVS
+519 STSFAMSTSSVS

-550 AGHTPGVIWEKM
+550 AGHTPQYINEKS
-562 WHEMAA
+562 WHDMAA

-589 GKYQLAW
+589 GQYQLAW
-596 YRKNW
+596 YRGNW
-601 TRARFLNSNRDVSQI
+601 TRALFVKGMFKEGDNKKTSETYAQ
-616 FGRSSGYSKTY
+616 GSSYDKTY
-627 NLTPPRRF
+627 DLTPPRRF

-662 REVVNPSMFSN
+662 REVVNPIMFSN
-673 KFYLAEAKDDDVKV
+673 KFNLAEATNDGVDV

-692 GVATNILEKK
+692 GVATNILKK
-702 SNLRDMIEHRA
+702 DSQLREMIEYRA
-713 ESLGIEEYTIKWFT
+713 TELGIEKYTIKWFT
-727 NDEAVNKSHVP
+727 NDEAVNKKHKP
-738 FMYKRVIGKN
+738 FTFPREIGKE

>member
-7 WMLTSCRACSRST
+7 WML
-20 KRASSLC
+20 
-27 ARSIA
+27 
-32 AFAAILICGA
+32 AAIFICGSSVFA
-42 TVLTSCNDNPDNPTP
+42 SCVANEDNSSADV
-57 SQPGVEG
+57 PGG
-64 EASVPFEEPTDDQLE
+64 EVTEPYVEPTDDQLE

-109 TTTAI
+109 TTATI

-152 RPKFENAFFFAVSL
+152 RPKFENAFFFGVSL

-181 GVEGADDEPAASSR
+181 GVEGADDEPAASSSS
-195 NDGDM
+195 DGGDM

-205 NIRALHRSGE
+205 NVRALHRSGE

-226 VVFSTNANYLIPP
+226 MVFSINANYLIPP
-239 YSEELT
+239 YSEELPAA
-245 FESKSEDEQGQE
+245 SKTEDEQGQE
-257 TTVEQKEKFLLN
+257 TTVEQKVKHLLN

-295 QPDAANARRR
+295 QPDAANASRR

-319 DEFTITGSLNAFD
+319 DEFTISGSLRAFD
-332 DQGRRYNRKDVS
+332 DQGRRYNRKNAS

-361 FYYVEESHHI
+361 FYYVEENHHI

-385 WGPYNKEDWM
+385 WGPYDKEKWM
-395 YSIGGTPGAMWAVT
+395 YTWEKWNLVGDMYVDAPKKFSVEGYEDQGSI
-409 KHYNTFPIEGFENA
+409 Y
-423 GSNWA
+423 A
-428 FYYGNWLHESDHT
+428 FYYGSWLDESSHA
-441 MSLSGA
+441 MSLAGA
-447 GDIKVE
+447 GEINVE
-453 KSLPSTDNNQSTE
+453 KSLPSTDNNQTTE

-479 SGWSFGGNIGFN
+479 SGWSFGGSLGGN
-491 AGKSGSNG
+491 AGMSGSNG
-499 TGGGNLGFNFSYTNT
+499 TGGGSGGFNFSYSKS
-514 NTTSH
+514 TTTIH
-519 STSFTMSTSSVS
+519 NTSFTMSTSSVS

-544 VTWTYK
+544 VTWTYE
-550 AGHTPGVIWEKM
+550 AGHTPRVIWDKM

-596 YRKNW
+596 YKQNW
-601 TRARFLNSNRDVSQI
+601 TKSVFVQWGKSSGQRFALNSACA
-616 FGRSSGYSKTY
+616 KTY

-644 VSGQNLK
+644 VSGKNLK

-662 REVVNPSMFSN
+662 REVVNPTMFSN
-673 KFYLAEAKDDDVKV
+673 KFNLAEATNDDVKV

-692 GVATNILEKK
+692 GVATKILKK
-702 SNLRDMIEHRA
+702 NSQLRDMIEYRA
-713 ESLGIEEYTIKWFT
+713 KELGIEKYTIKWFT
-727 NDEAVNKSHVP
+727 NDEAVNKKHKP
-738 FMYKRVIGKN
+738 FTFPREIGKN

>member
-7 WMLTSCRACSRST
+7 WML
-20 KRASSLC
+20 
-27 ARSIA
+27 
-32 AFAAILICGA
+32 AAIFICCSSVFA
-42 TVLTSCNDNPDNPTP
+42 SCVANEDNSSADV
-57 SQPGVEG
+57 PGG
-64 EASVPFEEPTDDQLE
+64 EVTEPYVEPTADQLE

-129 SLTEDDYFAMARVI
+129 SLAEDDYFVMARVI

-152 RPKFENAFFFAVSL
+152 RPKFENALFFGVSL

-181 GVEGADDEPAASSR
+181 GVEGADDEPAASRSS
-195 NDGDM
+195 DGGDM

-205 NIRALHRSGE
+205 NVRALHRSGE
-215 AIDANTVIDEL
+215 EIDANTVIDEL
-226 VVFSTNANYLIPP
+226 MVFSINANYLIPP
-239 YSEELT
+239 YSEELPAA
-245 FESKSEDEQGQE
+245 SKTEDEQGQE
-257 TTVEQKEKFLLN
+257 TTVETKEKFLLN

-277 DGVATWLNTKE
+277 DGVAAWLNTKE

-295 QPDAANARRR
+295 QPEAANASRR
-305 AEADEVINSMMSCT
+305 AEATEVINSMLSCT
-319 DEFTITGSLNAFD
+319 DEFTISGSLRAFD
-332 DQGRRYNRKDVS
+332 DQGRRYSRKNVS

-361 FYYVEESHHI
+361 FYYVEENHHI

-385 WGPYNKEDWM
+385 WGPYDKEKWM
-395 YSIGGTPGAMWAVT
+395 YTWEKWNLVGDMYVDAPKKFSVEGYEDQGSI
-409 KHYNTFPIEGFENA
+409 Y
-423 GSNWA
+423 A
-428 FYYGNWLHESDHT
+428 FYYGSWLYQSSHA
-441 MSLSGA
+441 MSLAGA
-447 GDIKVE
+447 GEINVE
-453 KSLPSTDNNQSTE
+453 KSLPSTDNNQTTE
-466 TIAIGTTDGTSHT
+466 TIAIGTMDGTSHT
-479 SGWSFGGNIGFN
+479 SGWSFGGSLGGNV
-491 AGKSGSNG
+491 GKSNG
-499 TGGGNLGFNFSYTNT
+499 NWGGGPSASFNFSYTNT
-514 NTTSH
+514 TTTVH
-519 STSFTMSTSSVS
+519 NTSFTMSTSSVS

-544 VTWTYK
+544 VTWTYEE
-550 AGHTPGVIWEKM
+550 GHTPRVIFDKM
-562 WHEMAA
+562 WHDMAA

-596 YRKNW
+596 YKQNW
-601 TRARFLNSNRDVSQI
+601 TKALFVQWGKSAAQRFALNSAC
-616 FGRSSGYSKTY
+616 SKTY

-644 VSGQNLK
+644 VSGKNLK

-662 REVVNPSMFSN
+662 REVVNPTMFSN
-673 KFYLAEAKDDDVKV
+673 KFYLAEATNDDVKV

-692 GVATNILEKK
+692 GVATKILKKK
-702 SNLRDMIEHRA
+702 SNLRDMIEYRA
-713 ESLGIEEYTIKWFT
+713 KELGIEKYTIKWFT
-727 NDEAVNKSHVP
+727 NDEAVNKKHKP
-738 FMYKRVIGKN
+738 FTFPREIGKN

>member
-7 WMLTSCRACSRST
+7 WML
-20 KRASSLC
+20 
-27 ARSIA
+27 
-32 AFAAILICGA
+32 AAIFICGSSVFA
-42 TVLTSCNDNPDNPTP
+42 SCVANEDNSSADV
-57 SQPGVEG
+57 PGG
-64 EASVPFEEPTDDQLE
+64 EVTEPYVEPTDDQLE

-129 SLTEDDYFAMARVI
+129 SLTEDDYFAMSRVI

-181 GVEGADDEPAASSR
+181 GVEGADEEPAASSS
-195 NDGDM
+195 DGGDM

-205 NIRALHRSGE
+205 NVRALHRSGE
-215 AIDANTVIDEL
+215 AIDENTVIDEL
-226 VVFSTNANYLIPP
+226 MVFSINANYLIPP
-239 YSEELT
+239 YSEELPAA
-245 FESKSEDEQGQE
+245 SKTEDEQGQE
-257 TTVEQKEKFLLN
+257 TTVETKEKFLLN

-277 DGVATWLNTKE
+277 DGVAAWLNTKE
-288 QEKADAQ
+288 QEKAEAQ
-295 QPDAANARRR
+295 QPEAASAKRR
-305 AEADEVINSMMSCT
+305 AEANEVINSMMSCT
-319 DEFTITGSLNAFD
+319 DEYAISGSLNAYD
-332 DQGRRYNRKDVS
+332 SQGKKYNRKNVS

-351 SIHDFGSNRD
+351 SIYDFGSNRD

-385 WGPYNKEDWM
+385 WGPYDKEKWM
-395 YSIGGTPGAMWAVT
+395 YTWEKWHPFGDMYVDAPKKFSVEGYEDQGSI
-409 KHYNTFPIEGFENA
+409 Y
-423 GSNWA
+423 A
-428 FYYGNWLHESDHT
+428 FYYGSWLDESSHA
-441 MSLSGA
+441 MNLSGA
-447 GDIKVE
+447 GEINVE
-453 KSLPSTDNNQSTE
+453 KSLPSTDNNQTTE

-479 SGWSFGGNIGFN
+479 SGWSFGGSLGGN
-491 AGKSGSNG
+491 AGMSGSNG
-499 TGGGNLGFNFSYTNT
+499 TGGGSGGFNFSYSKS
-514 NTTSH
+514 TTTIH
-519 STSFTMSTSSVS
+519 NTSFTMSTSSVS

-544 VTWTYK
+544 VTWTYE
-550 AGHTPGVIWEKM
+550 AGHTPRVIWDKM

-596 YRKNW
+596 YKQNW
-601 TRARFLNSNRDVSQI
+601 TKAVFVQWGKSSAQRFALNSAC
-616 FGRSSGYSKTY
+616 SKTY

-635 RKEWYCDLR
+635 KKEWYCDLR
-644 VSGQNLK
+644 VSGKNLK

-662 REVVNPSMFSN
+662 REVVNPTMFSN
-673 KFYLAEAKDDDVKV
+673 KFNLAEATNDDVKV

-692 GVATNILEKK
+692 GVATKILKK
-702 SNLRDMIEHRA
+702 NSQLRDMIEYRA
-713 ESLGIEEYTIKWFT
+713 KELGIEKYTIKWFT
-727 NDEAVNKSHVP
+727 NDEAVNKKHKP
-738 FMYKRVIGKN
+738 FTFPREIGKN